1 MRAKLAANLRGVVM
15 ASKPFIRRFGG
26 RVVPS
31 GTAVLLLLALIGA
44 LSACGHRGG
53 DTPTLQGAA
62 PARASSAS
70 TASSAFTLVAGSSSA
85 NDSSSAIT
93 LHFNAPLAAAQS
105 FDYQIAVSGPNGE
118 VVFGSWKLQADG
130 KTLSFPF
137 ITPNKHYA
145 VLIHAGLLS
154 ADGRTLGQ
162 DIKRD
167 IYSGNLKAAVGFAST
182 GSVLPAR
189 GSRGLPLVSVN
200 VHDADV
206 EFFHVHDDA
215 LSDLFCAYP
224 SNKHRDNYD
233 LDHEVS
239 PYSLCNNES
248 QPRRPI
254 TQMADSVYANHYT
267 LDGDE
272 NERAITYLPVQ
283 NVKQLA
289 EPGVYMAVIKQGGT
303 FSSGYDTAIF
313 FVSDLGLHLRVYR
326 DNALLHVAS
335 LKDGSPIEGVA
346 VEIDDASG
354 NAKLKATTDAS
365 GNALIAY
372 KVAPADVLI
381 ARHDKDV
388 SVLPFNRPA
397 LDVSNFDI
405 TGRRQAPFEVFAW
418 SGRDLYRPGETLRA
432 SALLRDYDGKPM
444 KPQTLFVRLKQPD
457 GRTLVDTKMEPKDL
471 NYFELSQAIPED
483 APTGLWQL
491 EFRLDPASKE
501 SVQAFPFHVEEF
513 LPERLK
519 VDLSST
525 QKTLAPD
532 QPLKL
537 AVASSYLYGS
547 PADGNRFT
555 AKLLIKPEVHPLPS
569 LPDTFFGNPLIDLPK
584 SANDVVDAKLDA
596 QGHLQQDIALPD
608 DVKPV
613 APLTVTLSGS
623 VYETGGRA
631 VTRVLDRV
639 YWPTA
644 QLVGVRPLFEP
655 SQGAPSEGNA
665 SFDILRA
672 DVNGKLVAAS
682 HLKVRLQREIRD
694 FYWLYEHGD
703 DWKSNANIQLQQ
715 IGEKDVDLA
724 AGQRLQVDFPVEW
737 GGYRLEVYDPETKL
751 TTVYPFFAGYSWDDE
766 NLGKEARPD
775 KVKLA
780 LDKARYRAGDTMKVT
795 VTPPHDGPGVLLV
808 ESDRLLYTKNIDAK
822 AGATFE
828 IPVTKDWERHDVYV
842 VAMVFRGGEATEHTT
857 PARAMGI
864 EYVAMDRNDRRIPL
878 KLNAPAMMRPGNPLD
893 IAVQA
898 DGLSGQHAYVT
909 LAAVDQG
916 VLNITN
922 YPVPDAWAWMFA
934 KRGLSVEAYD
944 LYSRV
949 IEAMEGAEAK
959 LRYGGDMSGKAL
971 PHATRLDPKV
981 QIVDLFAGPV
991 AFDAGGKAV
1000 LHVQVPDFNGSLR
1013 LSALAYSDQ
1022 RFGNADGAITVR
1034 APLVVEPSTPRVMAA
1049 GDKAQ
1054 ISLDLKNLSGKD
1066 GVAKVSVKT
1075 DGPITLDNASRDA
1088 ALKDGAGTTVL
1099 MPVTAQGGAA
1109 VAKLDIHAQLNDYQV
1124 DRHFEFAVRP
1134 AWPQDIKTVPM
1145 AIEDGKPARLDS
1157 GSLAGLIPSTVRTQ
1171 LTLSTLPPL
1180 PYSTAL
1186 RELLR
1191 YPYGCIEQ
1199 TTSKGYAAL
1208 YLDDA
1213 TGKALGVPGLGDA
1226 ARQAA
1231 VESALARIASF
1242 QTSNGHFSFWGG
1254 TSPIEPF
1261 MTPYVV
1267 DFMLDAR
1274 DGGFAVPQNVLQKSL
1289 QRLSDDLL
1297 AGGHPYYGY
1306 EQHDHLRI
1314 ADEAYSG
1321 FVLARV
1327 NRAPLGTLRAI
1338 FDNDRQKLV
1347 APLPLVHLGIALK
1360 LMGDNV
1366 RAQKAVDE
1374 AFAWTKERPWYVGD
1388 YGSSLRDLAVMVA
1401 LTHSYGMS
1409 KPQYDAKLIDWARNA
1424 TAAVHSSQ
1432 EKTPYYHWSWSYL
1445 STQEQVAILRVAHA
1459 FDAAANA
1466 PLAVSLMIGGK
1477 TEQAPA
1483 DKPMWTRELST
1494 AELATGVSIQP
1505 AGQGTVFATFDV
1517 AGVTQ
1522 KAPAADA
1529 SQIDVRRSY
1538 YTTDGKPW
1546 SDSKLKEGDSLIVE
1560 LTIEA
1565 RQDMPDALVTD
1576 LLPGGLEVENL
1587 NLGGA
1592 QQWEGVVIDGIHL
1605 NDHAD
1610 AADIV
1615 HEEYRDDRY
1624 DAALK
1629 LRRGDAA
1636 HVFYLVRA
1644 VTPGVYTVPPPLVED
1659 MYRPAIRGIGTV
1671 TPAQVTVIEP

>member
-1 MRAKLAANLRGVVM
+1 M
-15 ASKPFIRRFGG
+15 ASKLCFRCAYRGG
-26 RVVPS
+26 RFVT
-31 GTAVLLLLALIGA
+31 GRIAALLLVCTLA
-44 LSACGHRGG
+44 ACGHHGG
-53 DTPTLQGAA
+53 EAPALQGAQPGKA
-62 PARASSAS
+62 GSVAS
-70 TASSAFTLVAGSSSA
+70 TQTFSLVAGKSNA
-85 NDSSSAIT
+85 DDPSSAIS
-93 LHFNAPLAAAQS
+93 LHFSTPLATAQA
-105 FDYQIAVSGPNGE
+105 FDQQIAVTGPNGE
-118 VVFGSWKLQADG
+118 VVAGSWSLQDDG
-130 KTLSFPF
+130 KTLRFPF
-137 ITPNKHYA
+137 ISANTHYA
-145 VLIHAGLLS
+145 VLIRAGLLA
-154 ADGRTLGQ
+154 ADGSTLGE

-167 IYSGNLKAAVGFAST
+167 IYSGGLKPAVGFAST

-200 VHDADV
+200 VHDVDV
-206 EFFHVHDDA
+206 EFFRVHDDA

-224 SNKHRDNYD
+224 SNKHRDSYD
-233 LDHEVS
+233 LDHELS
-239 PYSLCNNES
+239 PYTLCNKET
-248 QPRRPI
+248 QQRRPI
-254 TQMADSVYANHYT
+254 TTMADSVYANHYT
-267 LDGDE
+267 LEGAN

-289 EPGVYMAVIKQGGT
+289 EPGVYMAVVKQGGT
-303 FSSGYDTAIF
+303 FSNGYDTAIF

-326 DNALLHVAS
+326 DNALLHIAS
-335 LKDGSPIEGVA
+335 LKDGSPISGVA
-346 VEIDDASG
+346 IEIDDAGG
-354 NAKLKATTDAS
+354 NAKLKATTDAN
-365 GNALIAY
+365 GNALISY

-381 ARHDKDV
+381 ARHGKDV

-444 KPQTLFVRLKQPD
+444 KPQALFVRLKQPD
-457 GRTLVDTKMEPKDL
+457 GRTLVDTQIKPGNL

-519 VDLSST
+519 LDLSSV
-525 QKTLAPD
+525 QTLLTPG

-537 AVASSYLYGS
+537 AVASSYLYGA
-547 PADGNRFT
+547 PADGNRFS
-555 AKLLIKPEVHPLPS
+555 AKWLIAPEVHPLPS
-569 LPDTFFGNPLIDLPK
+569 LPDTFFGNPLLGLPK
-584 SANDVVDAKLDA
+584 SAQDVVDAKLDA

-631 VTRVLDRV
+631 VTRVMNRV
-639 YWPTA
+639 YWPST
-644 QLVGVRPLFEP
+644 QLVGVRPMFEP
-655 SQGAPSEGNA
+655 SQGAPSEGRA
-665 SFDILRA
+665 GFEILRA
-672 DVNGKLVAAS
+672 DASGKLVAGA

-703 DWKSNANIQLQQ
+703 AWKSNANVQLQQ
-715 IGEKDVDLA
+715 VGEKDVDLA
-724 AGQRLQVDFPVEW
+724 AGQRVRVDFPVEW
-737 GGYRLEVYDPETKL
+737 GGYRLEVFDPETNL

-795 VTPPHDGPGVLLV
+795 VTPPHDGPGVLMV
-808 ESDRLLYTKNIDAK
+808 ESDHLLYTMNIDAK

-828 IPVTKDWERHDVYV
+828 IPVTQDWERHDVYV
-842 VAMVFRGGEATEHTT
+842 VALVFRGGEATEHTT

-864 EYVAMDRNDRRIPL
+864 EHVAVDRDDRRIPL
-878 KLNAPAMMRPGNPLD
+878 KLSAPAMMRPGNPLD
-893 IAVQA
+893 VTVQA
-898 DGLSGQHAYVT
+898 TGLAGQRAYVT

-922 YPVPDAWAWMFA
+922 YPVPDAWTWMFA

-949 IEAMEGAEAK
+949 IEAMDGAEAK
-959 LRYGGDMSGKAL
+959 LRYGGDMSGTAL
-971 PHATRLDPKV
+971 PHATRLNPRV
-981 QIVDLFAGPV
+981 RIVDLFAGPV

-1000 LHVQVPDFNGSLR
+1000 LHVSVPDFNGSLR

-1022 RFGNADGAITVR
+1022 RFGNADGAVIVR

-1054 ISLDLKNLSGKD
+1054 ISIDLKNLSGKD
-1066 GVAKVSVKT
+1066 GVAKVSVT
-1075 DGPITLDNASRDA
+1075 TSGPVKLDNPTREAT
-1088 ALKDGAGTTVL
+1088 LKDGAGTTVL
-1099 MPVTAQGGAA
+1099 MPITAEGGAA
-1109 VAKLDIHAQLNDYQV
+1109 VAGIDIHAQLNDYRV
-1124 DRHFEFAVRP
+1124 DRHFEFSVRP
-1134 AWPQDIKTVPM
+1134 AWPEDIKTVPM
-1145 AIEDGKPARLDS
+1145 AIEGGRPSRLDTS
-1157 GSLAGLIPSTVRTQ
+1157 TLSGLIPATVRTQ

-1180 PYSTAL
+1180 PYGTAL

-1208 YLDDA
+1208 YLDDK
-1213 TGKALGVPGLGDA
+1213 TGKALGVPGLGDT

-1242 QTSNGHFSFWGG
+1242 QASNGHFSFWGG
-1254 TSPIEPF
+1254 SSPIETF

-1267 DFMLDAR
+1267 DFMLDSR
-1274 DGGFAVPQNVLQKSL
+1274 DAGFAVPQNVLQKSL

-1347 APLPLVHLGIALK
+1347 GPLPLVHLGVALK
-1360 LMGDNV
+1360 LMGDTA
-1366 RAQKAVDE
+1366 RAQTAIDE

-1424 TAAVHSSQ
+1424 TAAVHGAQ
-1432 EKTPYYHWSWSYL
+1432 EKTPYYHWSWSTL
-1445 STQEQVAILRVAHA
+1445 STQEQVAIVRVAHA
-1459 FDAAANA
+1459 FDAASNA
-1466 PLAVSLMIGGK
+1466 PLAVALAIGGK
-1477 TEQAPA
+1477 TEQAPTG
-1483 DKPMWTRELST
+1483 KSMWTRELT
-1494 AELATGVSIQP
+1494 PAELTAGVSVQP
-1505 AGQGTVFATFDV
+1505 ASHATVFATFDV
-1517 AGVTQ
+1517 AGIPQ
-1522 KAPAADA
+1522 KAPPADA
-1529 SQIDVRRSY
+1529 SQIDVRRGY

-1546 SDSKLKEGDSLIVE
+1546 SVNTLKEGDSLIVE
-1560 LTIEA
+1560 LIIEA

-1587 NLGGA
+1587 NLSGA
-1592 QQWEGVVIDGIHL
+1592 KQWEGIVIDGISL
-1605 NDHAD
+1605 DEHAN

-1624 DAALK
+1624 NAALK
-1629 LRRGDAA
+1629 LRRGVAA

-1671 TPAQVTVIEP
+1671 TPAQLTVVQP